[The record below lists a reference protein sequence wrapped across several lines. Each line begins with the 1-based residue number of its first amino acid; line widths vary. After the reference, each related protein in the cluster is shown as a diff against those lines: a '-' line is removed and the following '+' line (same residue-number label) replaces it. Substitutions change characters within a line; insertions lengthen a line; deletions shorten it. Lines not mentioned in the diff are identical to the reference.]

1 MSLSTDTS
9 NPTRF
14 LTGQSGT
21 DTRALSLHQF
31 GGEVLAAFDL
41 ATVFRDKIQTK
52 ALPKGAKGWKFP
64 KTWKA
69 TAEYHTP
76 GRELMGTDIQ
86 TGEVTITPDDLLVSH
101 TAIAD
106 LDEMLSHFDVS
117 SQFST
122 ELGRAL
128 ARVYDKNAARQII
141 LAARTAS
148 DGPFPGGSA
157 VASDTLKASGSPA
170 VYNGA
175 AWVAAIRAANEALF
189 DKDVPEELPRMMV
202 VNSMN
207 LFNAIKYAKDSDGNY
222 IVLDR
227 DLNPDPGAAGGVR
240 GRNRVLEIDGVTIIP
255 SRNMP
260 NTNETADV
268 NVYPKYRA
276 DFSKTLA
283 VMWCPMA
290 AAAVNL
296 RDVTLETTRDV
307 RRQENFMVASMLSGF
322 GTLRPECAYEF
333 ASAT

>member
-1 MSLSTDTS
+1 MATSTDNS

-21 DTRALSLHQF
+21 DTRALSLYQF

-41 ATVFRDKIQTK
+41 ATGFRDHIQTK

-76 GRELMGTDIQ
+76 GKELMGNDIQ
-86 TGEVTITPDDLLVSH
+86 TGEITITPDDLLVAH
-101 TAIAD
+101 TAITD
-106 LDEMLSHFDVS
+106 IDEMLSHFEVS
-117 SQFST
+117 GQFST

-128 ARVYDKNAARQII
+128 ARVYDKNAARQVI
-141 LAARTAS
+141 LAARTAA

-157 VASDTLKASGSPA
+157 VADNALKASAG
-170 VYNGA
+170 VYDGK
-175 AWVAAIRAANEALF
+175 AWIDAIKVANEALF

-202 VNSMN
+202 VNSMS
-207 LFNAIKYAKDSDGNY
+207 LFNAIKYAKDSSGNY
-222 IVLDR
+222 LLLNR
-227 DLNPDPGAAGGVR
+227 DLNSDVTAGGGIT
-240 GRNRVLEIDGVTIIP
+240 GRKRMIEVDGVTIIP

-260 NTNETADV
+260 NTNESSDT

-333 ASAT
+333 GYSS